1 MSQDPNNTE
10 QNPFTADDQANE
22 TPQPVQP
29 NVTPVEQPQAQATPV
44 EQPAAQPQ
52 QVAQPEQPAQPQQQQ
67 RPKYGPWNPH
77 PDYNPWGPIDEYGNR
92 REKNPDAPWWANAYT
107 WKSKEQQ
114 EAERRAA
121 QQAAQQQQQQQ
132 WQQPQQ
138 PGQPQQ
144 PTDQNQWRQPQQ
156 PGNQQPYGQWNPQQ
170 WQQPQQPG
178 QQNQQQWGQQPNQNY
193 GWNQQPNQQQQQ
205 GFWGS
210 SMKVHDPNTKLT
222 LAQKAPWF
230 ALGFIGGFF
239 GMIAV
244 WLITSRWAPEVRR
257 QATWATWIGFG
268 IEVVIMLIFLNSD
281 ILFGTSFSQS
291 ATSATAGSATSTGGS
306 SAFG

>member
-29 NVTPVEQPQAQATPV
+29 EVVPAEQLQAQATPV

-52 QVAQPEQPAQPQQQQ
+52 QAAQPEQPVQQAAQPQSQ

-144 PTDQNQWRQPQQ
+144 PTDQNQWQQPQQ

-170 WQQPQQPG
+170 WQQPG

-291 ATSATAGSATSTGGS
+291 ATSATAGSAGSTGGS